1 MYVAY
6 TINDTP
12 LWISFY
18 HSDQWHPVGSLR
30 SSMMGILINH
40 GNWQILHIRVFM
52 LSHWYSSLKKMFDK
66 MLIIQIKFKTYC
78 VSRCCIMNNTKKI
91 ENSLSDLKIVIHW
104 PKKKK
109 KIASLSLMTKG
120 SADMHLCGFPFILL
134 VNINWNNRCCLFLL
148 EVCQL
153 QPLVSC
159 RYKRS
164 A

>member
-12 LWISFY
+12 LWISFH

-40 GNWQILHIRVFM
+40 GNWQILHIRDFM
-52 LSHWYSSLKKMFDK
+52 LSHWYYRLKKMFDK

-78 VSRCCIMNNTKKI
+78 VSRCCIMNNTKKLKTAFQI
-91 ENSLSDLKIVIHW
+91 WKLLSTDQ
-104 PKKKK
+104 KKK
-109 KIASLSLMTKG
+109 KIASLSLMIKG

-148 EVCQL
+148 AVCQL
-153 QPLVSC
+153 QLLVSC

>member
-1 MYVAY
+1 MYVGY

-12 LWISFY
+12 LWIFFH

-78 VSRCCIMNNTKKI
+78 VSRCCIMNNTQKI

-104 PKKKK
+104 PKKK

-120 SADMHLCGFPFILL
+120 SADMHLCGFPFILV
-134 VNINWNNRCCLFLL
+134 VNINWNNRCLFLL
-148 EVCQL
+148 ELCQL